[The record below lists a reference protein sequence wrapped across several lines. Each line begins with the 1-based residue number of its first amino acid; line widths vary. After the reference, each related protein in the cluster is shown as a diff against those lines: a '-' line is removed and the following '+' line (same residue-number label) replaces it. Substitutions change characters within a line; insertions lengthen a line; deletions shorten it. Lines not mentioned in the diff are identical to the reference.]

1 MQQESMSLSGFLK
14 DKRKKLKLTQQGL
27 AEKNWKLNAKDRM
40 GLLLSCCKDCIGAVS
55 IVEDKT

>member
-55 IVEDKT
+55 IVDDKT